1 MPPFEVAR
9 VFVAAVT
16 RGQAGEAR
24 ATRGGMLRGGAAAAV
39 DGWMRSVQRRRAQ
52 HEWAGGSGRRRR
64 GGSHAIQIGW
74 WSLPAVLPAGR
85 EARAVCGRAFT
96 VAVCGLCASWSGGV
110 RTAAQLQQRSG
121 IVRVC
126 RCVFWM
132 VWTGM
137 GWGGISGRGVCH
149 GTYSVYVQ
157 VCARERRLSMCVCEC
172 DVCMSSVIR
181 QHKSC

>member
-9 VFVAAVT
+9 VFVAAVA

-24 ATRGGMLRGGAAAAV
+24 EEECYEVERRRRLTGGL
-39 DGWMRSVQRRRAQ
+39 RSVQRRRAQ

-74 WSLPAVLPAGR
+74 WSLPAVLPADR

-110 RTAAQLQQRSG
+110 QTAAQLQQRSG

>member
-1 MPPFEVAR
+1 VPPFEVAR
-9 VFVAAVT
+9 VFVAAVA

-74 WSLPAVLPAGR
+74 WSLPAVLPADR

-110 RTAAQLQQRSG
+110 QTAAQLQQRNAAVS
-121 IVRVC
+121 
-126 RCVFWM
+126 
-132 VWTGM
+132 
-137 GWGGISGRGVCH
+137 
-149 GTYSVYVQ
+149 
-157 VCARERRLSMCVCEC
+157 CVCVGACFGWFGVGWDGVE
-172 DVCMSSVIR
+172 
-181 QHKSC
+181 